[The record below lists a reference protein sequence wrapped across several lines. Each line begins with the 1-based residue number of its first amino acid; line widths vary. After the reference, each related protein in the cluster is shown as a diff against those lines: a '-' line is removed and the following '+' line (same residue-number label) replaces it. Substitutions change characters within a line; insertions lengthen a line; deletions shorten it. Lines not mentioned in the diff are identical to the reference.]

1 MRLFKTGRQARQG
14 AESWSGLRLY
24 NRCDLLQFEVLFR
37 EQEEYATDAI
47 YCSLRFYSE
56 NKKKGQLIPAN
67 KLTLW
72 NKDKLQA
79 LLAPVEQ
86 LVEKQRCV

>member
-1 MRLFKTGRQARQG
+1 M
-14 AESWSGLRLY
+14 RLY

-47 YCSLRFYSE
+47 CCSLRFYSENKKNMQQVRSFVVSLRFYSE

-79 LLAPVEQ
+79 LLAPVE
-86 LVEKQRCV
+86 

>member
-1 MRLFKTGRQARQG
+1 MQQVRSF
-14 AESWSGLRLY
+14 
-24 NRCDLLQFEVLFR
+24 VV
-37 EQEEYATDAI
+37 
-47 YCSLRFYSE
+47 SLRFYSE

-79 LLAPVEQ
+79 LLAPVE
-86 LVEKQRCV
+86 